1 MITTLKLSWKMSGG
15 ITTEDV
21 SVDGD
26 VFLDRNAQMI
36 TFKIRSDNP
45 NVDVFRHVPIRSLW
59 EWQVTHR

>member
-1 MITTLKLSWKMSGG
+1 MSGG